1 MKIDFLGIELIADE
15 DVFRPTLISQYCAEN
30 VPFAD
35 KDVLD
40 LGCGIGPLAIYF
52 KKMEQIQF
60 KDVMYIKNI
69 LNSQKKMQKKMMLK

>member
-52 KKMEQIQF
+52 KKN
-60 KDVMYIKNI
+60 V
-69 LNSQKKMQKKMMLK
+69 

>member
-40 LGCGIGPLAIYF
+40 LGCGIGP
-52 KKMEQIQF
+52 
-60 KDVMYIKNI
+60 
-69 LNSQKKMQKKMMLK
+69 